1 MAKFRLKNPY
11 ITINSVD
18 FTGDVSQVMIHEE
31 QTGVTESIVSGD
43 DWVHNTPSGKGRAT
57 LTVTFIADGY
67 AAADVDGR
75 LRAVLPT
82 PVGTSTSASVAIAI
96 RPDGAA
102 QSATNRTR
110 TQNFVLNGYDGFGGG
125 QVGSVP
131 TITMTF
137 VSDGEVT
144 WAP

>member
-1 MAKFRLKNPY
+1 MAKFRLKSPF
-11 ITINSVD
+11 ISINSVP
-18 FTGDVSQVMIHEE
+18 FTNDVSQVMLHEE
-31 QTGVTESIVSGD
+31 QTGVTESIVSGN

-67 AAADVDGR
+67 GSADLDGR
-75 LRAVLPT
+75 LRAVLPQ
-82 PVGTSTSASVAIAI
+82 PVGTSSDSSVAIAI
-96 RPDGAA
+96 RPDMAA
-102 QSATNRTR
+102 QSADNRTR